1 MWKGWQEEQS
11 LRGSS
16 GDERVIPEEDEGT
29 SLGWKEEEQGNGSDF
44 LRSNEEGR
52 DEGSNP

>member
-11 LRGSS
+11 LRGIS